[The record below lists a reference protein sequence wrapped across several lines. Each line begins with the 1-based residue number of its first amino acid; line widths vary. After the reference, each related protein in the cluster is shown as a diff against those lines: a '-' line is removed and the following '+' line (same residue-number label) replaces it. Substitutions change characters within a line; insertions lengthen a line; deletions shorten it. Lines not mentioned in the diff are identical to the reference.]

1 MKTVFLSVYCEDVLV
16 HLKISFDSS
25 NSQHGCCERCTS
37 DMDVRVRRC
46 VRIDKPDTKSLDELI
61 HRNLNAKEY
70 CFHETSAANIPQTSQ
85 HMHIESNTPP
95 FGDVYLLTISD
106 LWFSLS

>member
-70 CFHETSAANIPQTSQ
+70 CFHETSAANIPQT
-85 HMHIESNTPP
+85 HIESNTPP
-95 FGDVYLLTISD
+95 FGDVCLLTISD